1 MSNAVEGNKAK
12 SRMPEIVEAVFDI
25 GYLLFDLVAAIVFF
39 VRADGR
45 TVFLLYG
52 ALTLILGGGDAFH
65 LLPRV
70 SRALHGTSEKTEWR
84 LGLGLAVSSVTM
96 TVFYILLMYIWK
108 ATFPAIALPAPIAA
122 LVWGTALLRIA
133 ICLFPQNNWFRK
145 EGSPRW
151 SRYRNTPF
159 IVTGVCLVILYAMS
173 GNANGYG
180 LWRMAAAILISFGCY
195 LPVTIWAKK
204 NPKIGMLMIP
214 KTCAYIWM
222 IAMGLGLLGK
232 I

>member
-1 MSNAVEGNKAK
+1 
-12 SRMPEIVEAVFDI
+12 
-25 GYLLFDLVAAIVFF
+25 
-39 VRADGR
+39 
-45 TVFLLYG
+45 
-52 ALTLILGGGDAFH
+52 
-65 LLPRV
+65 
-70 SRALHGTSEKTEWR
+70 
-84 LGLGLAVSSVTM
+84 M

-108 ATFPAIALPAPIAA
+108 ATFPEMDLPAPIAA
-122 LVWGTALLRIA
+122 LVWGTALLRIVV
-133 ICLFPQNNWFRK
+133 CLFPQNNWFRK

-151 SRYRNTPF
+151 SLYRNAPF
-159 IVTGVCLVILYAMS
+159 IVTGVCLVILYIMS

-204 NPKIGMLMIP
+204 KPKIGMLMIP

-222 IAMGLGLLGK
+222 IATGLGLLGK